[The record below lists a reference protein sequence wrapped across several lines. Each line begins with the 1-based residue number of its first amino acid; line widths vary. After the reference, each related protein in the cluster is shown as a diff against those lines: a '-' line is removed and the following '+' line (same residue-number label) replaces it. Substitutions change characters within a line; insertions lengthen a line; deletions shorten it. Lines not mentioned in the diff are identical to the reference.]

1 MSREL
6 ADKHIRLFLQAL
18 AAETGASKN
27 TLSAYKSDLIIADNY
42 IQAFFKTNLSFANEH
57 ELTSCLALW
66 KKEGQSPR
74 TILRRTSAL
83 KNMMKWLVSDGY
95 REDNPAIWLDSPK
108 LPKSIP
114 TSLSELEI
122 ISLLEATK
130 KLNSPDNLR
139 MSAGMEILYSTGLR
153 ISELL
158 QLRRGDII
166 SGRGLIMVRGKGGK
180 ERLVPLTDIAIS
192 KTKIWLETRDTNG
205 PDTNHEQLL
214 ALPNEQMVTRQ
225 KFSILLKKIALIAN
239 IDTTH
244 VSPHKLRHSFAT
256 HMLNRG
262 ADLRS
267 LQMMLGHADIS
278 TTQIYTKTR
287 PERLRGLVSTNHPLA
302 QKEK

>member
-1 MSREL
+1 MSRKL
-6 ADKHIRLFLQAL
+6 VDKNISLFLQAL

-27 TLSAYKSDLIIADNY
+27 TLSAYESDLVIADNY
-42 IQAFFKTNLSFANEH
+42 IQAFFKTNLSFANDH
-57 ELTSCLALW
+57 ELTSCLAFW
-66 KKEGQSPR
+66 KKEGQSPK
-74 TILRRTSAL
+74 TILRRISSL

-95 REDNPAIWLDSPK
+95 REDNPAIMLDSPK
-108 LPKSIP
+108 FPKPIP

-122 ISLLEATK
+122 ISLLEATE
-130 KLNSPDNLR
+130 KLTSPDNLR
-139 MSAGMEILYSTGLR
+139 MSAGIEILYSTGLR

-166 SGRGLIMVRGKGGK
+166 SGRGLIMVRGKGGR

-192 KTKIWLETRDTNG
+192 RTKTWLAIRDADG
-205 PDTNHEQLL
+205 PDNYHEQLL
-214 ALPNEQMVTRQ
+214 ALPNEQIITRQ
-225 KFSILLKKIALIAN
+225 KFSILLKKIARIAS
-239 IDTTH
+239 IDSTR

-267 LQMMLGHADIS
+267 LQIMLGHADIS

-287 PERLRGLVSTNHPLA
+287 PERLRGLVSINHPLA